1 MVKIRCSKIKQTK
14 AKIYIPNQLLRKHP
28 LCFSVSPV
36 FSKTFG
42 NRAFCLFVFHQ
53 ILISSCTIRVR
64 TLFKL
69 VAQIFLNAFTK
80 ISPLCCCTVKTIH
93 PTHTALA
100 MLKWDRV
107 AVTLAAGIVNV
118 SKITAWERQILLQNQ
133 GLDLETMDGGHW
145 KECKRQDAIFHSFEK
160 WNTWEVSKYLFRAL
174 HRNYF
179 NFHWFV

>member
-80 ISPLCCCTVKTIH
+80 ISCLCCCTVNSPNSYHTCYAEMRSSSCDTCSWNSKCIKNYSLRKTNS
-93 PTHTALA
+93 T
-100 MLKWDRV
+100 
-107 AVTLAAGIVNV
+107 
-118 SKITAWERQILLQNQ
+118 SKSRLGPRNDGWWPLER
-133 GLDLETMDGGHW
+133 M
-145 KECKRQDAIFHSFEK
+145 
-160 WNTWEVSKYLFRAL
+160 
-174 HRNYF
+174 
-179 NFHWFV
+179 